1 MYNALFVVVSC
12 FSLMSLCSC
21 RRRIVG
27 FVYQQAS
34 SSRLST
40 WHCPHLL
47 LSAVLRRRRCCAP
60 ASAAVGR
67 YLLPHS
73 AQQQTRRTPLMERWD
88 RQTDKPTPDR
98 YIPLRYLSDI
108 TVANIAGSFTHKMAA
123 KTSWH
128 RYESN
133 LRHCHRMYRVA
144 CMKCCCANRYTL
156 PAYYTGSV
164 NKCSFFTQ
172 RCSLIHIKKHWLN
185 HVDIT

>member
-47 LSAVLRRRRCCAP
+47 LSAVLRRRCCCAP

-67 YLLPHS
+67 YLLPHG

-108 TVANIAGSFTHKMAA
+108 TVANIAGSFTDKMAA

-133 LRHCHRMYRVA
+133 LVIVTVCTGLHVWNVVVQTVIHCPHTIRAVSINVAFSHRDAVW
-144 CMKCCCANRYTL
+144 YT
-156 PAYYTGSV
+156 
-164 NKCSFFTQ
+164 
-172 RCSLIHIKKHWLN
+172 
-185 HVDIT
+185 